1 MHLAEI
7 WRYPVKSLAG
17 ERLESVE
24 LTADGIPG
32 DRAVHVRDGRG
43 KVATGR
49 RHYRLVTIPGTLD
62 GEGVPLVSG
71 KRWDS
76 LAAARII
83 WEAAGDDARLAPS
96 EGGALHDDTPLLVAT
111 DGAVEW
117 LGEDGRRF
125 RANLVIGG
133 VEGLAER
140 EWPGSTLRIGTAL
153 IGVSHLCERCAM
165 TTVDPDT
172 GEVDPSVLTRVRRD
186 LEGEFALNCD
196 VLEPGHV
203 AVGDEVELLGRP

>member
-1 MHLAEI
+1 VHLAEI

-17 ERLESVE
+17 ERLEA
-24 LTADGIPG
+24 ADVDPGGIPG

-49 RHYRLVTIPGTLD
+49 RHYRLVTIPATLGPD
-62 GEGVPLVSG
+62 GAALVDG

-76 LAAARII
+76 LEAARVI
-83 WEAAGDDARLAPS
+83 WGAAGDESRLAPS
-96 EGGALHDDTPLLVAT
+96 ENGPLHDDTPLLVAT
-111 DGAVEW
+111 DGAVDW

-125 RANLVIGG
+125 RPNLVVAG

-140 EWPGSTLRIGTAL
+140 DWAGRTLRIGTAL

-165 TTVDPDT
+165 TTVDPDS
-172 GEVDPSVLTRVRRD
+172 GEVDPSILTRVRRELD
-186 LEGEFALNCD
+186 GRFALNCD
-196 VLEPGHV
+196 VLEPGRV
-203 AVGDEVELLGRP
+203 AVGDPVEVLP

>member
-17 ERLESVE
+17 ERLEWAE
-24 LTADGIPG
+24 LTPTGIPG

-49 RHYRLVTIPGTLD
+49 RHHRLVTIPSRVGDD
-62 GEGVPLVSG
+62 GAALVNG
-71 KRWDS
+71 ERWDS
-76 LAAARII
+76 LAAARVI
-83 WEAAGDDARLAPS
+83 WEAAGDDVRLAAS
-96 EGGALHDDTPLLVAT
+96 DAGHLHDDTPLLVAT
-111 DGAVEW
+111 DGAVDW

-125 RANLVIGG
+125 RANLVIAG
-133 VEGLAER
+133 VEGLGER
-140 EWPGSTLRIGTAL
+140 QWPGRTLRVGTAL

-165 TTVDPDT
+165 TTVDPES

-186 LEGEFALNCD
+186 LAGQFALNCD
-196 VLEPGHV
+196 VLEPGRV
-203 AVGDEVELLGRP
+203 DVGDVVELLS